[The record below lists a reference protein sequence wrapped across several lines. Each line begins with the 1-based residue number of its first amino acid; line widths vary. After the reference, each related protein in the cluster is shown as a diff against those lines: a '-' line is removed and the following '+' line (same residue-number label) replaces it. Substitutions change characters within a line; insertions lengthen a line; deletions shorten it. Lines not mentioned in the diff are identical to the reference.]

1 MMNDALIERE
11 NFICEINQ
19 LKKKVDEYEQL
30 VKGKKG
36 MKDLLKE
43 RDELK
48 ERCRQYE
55 QAVEDKTGHT
65 EEQK

>member
-1 MMNDALIERE
+1 MMNDALSERE

-19 LKKKVDEYEQL
+19 LNKKVVDYEQL
-30 VKGKKG
+30 VKGNQG
-36 MKDLLKE
+36 MEDLIKE

-55 QAVEDKTGHT
+55 
-65 EEQK
+65 

>member
-48 ERCRQYE
+48 ERCRRYE
-55 QAVEDKTGHT
+55 
-65 EEQK
+65 

>member
-1 MMNDALIERE
+1 MMNDTLSERE

-19 LKKKVDEYEQL
+19 LKKKVVEYEQL

-36 MKDLLKE
+36 IGDLLKE

-55 QAVEDKTGHT
+55 
-65 EEQK
+65 

>member
-19 LKKKVDEYEQL
+19 LKKKVVEYEQL
-30 VKGKKG
+30 VKGNQG
-36 MKDLLKE
+36 VEDLLKE
-43 RDELK
+43 RDELR

-55 QAVEDKTGHT
+55 
-65 EEQK
+65 